1 MAELMQ
7 EIEFLLDDFDQ
18 VCRYGFRTYRA
29 YSPEVLL
36 EHDSRAAAACTY
48 AHIAAEAE
56 RRLSRHQPTVE
67 PIDPKMLGGLRTW
80 RIGEIAVVRF
90 KKQDEDGKSYN
101 FPTKQAKAYDRGD
114 DLPGIPPPAARLSVG
129 YFLDQTG
136 TEFIRTQVAR
146 PRSRMVDW
154 CTAIVPQAERRPGSR
169 IWREVTKQ
177 GFL

>member
-90 KKQDEDGKSYN
+90 KNRTRMGNRTTS
-101 FPTKQAKAYDRGD
+101 
-114 DLPGIPPPAARLSVG
+114 PPSKRRLMTAATICRA
-129 YFLDQTG
+129 FLH
-136 TEFIRTQVAR
+136 R
-146 PRSRMVDW
+146 PRACR
-154 CTAIVPQAERRPGSR
+154 
-169 IWREVTKQ
+169 
-177 GFL
+177 